1 MLVTGIYIVIIY
13 LIYNNI
19 FNIFYMYLKMVF
31 NVSSWKII
39 HASGQEKLL
48 VDARAECEYIQQLLS
63 TSL

>member
-1 MLVTGIYIVIIY
+1 
-13 LIYNNI
+13 
-19 FNIFYMYLKMVF
+19 MYLKMVF